1 MANTKVTSLT
11 ELAATPAD
19 DDVLYLVD
27 VSNTADDAAGSS
39 RKLKAKY
46 FAKTA
51 GVEATITGGGTIA
64 LAGYTLTVPKTGS
77 ALMTSDYTAAD
88 VLAKLLTVDGA
99 GSGVDADL
107 LDGVN
112 LATIQ
117 AYALVQNIPIIIEV
131 INSNVTTYTAT
142 NAGGVY
148 LDGSKVPSTLKVYLY
163 AKMLVSSAGTGYLQL
178 YNETDSAAV
187 TGGELTTTSTSPT
200 WVTSGDLRTNLASG
214 LKRYNI
220 QYKHSVGGGDFVIGY
235 QALLVITP

>member
-1 MANTKVTSLT
+1 MANTKVSSLT

-19 DDVLYLVD
+19 DDVLYVVD

-88 VLAKLLTVDGA
+88 VLTKLLTVDGA

-117 AYALVQNIPIIIEV
+117 AYALVQNIPIIIAV

-142 NAGGVY
+142 DAGGVY
-148 LDGSKVPSTLKVYLY
+148 LDGSKVPSALKVYLY
-163 AKMLVSSAGTGYLQL
+163 AKMIVTSGTGYLRL
-178 YNETDSAAV
+178 YNETDGAAV
-187 TGGELTTTSTSPT
+187 TGGELTTTSTSLT
-200 WVTSGDLRTNLASG
+200 WVASGDLRANLASG

-220 QYKHSVGGGDFVIGY
+220 QYKHSVGGGAFVSGY
-235 QALLVITP
+235 QAMLVITP